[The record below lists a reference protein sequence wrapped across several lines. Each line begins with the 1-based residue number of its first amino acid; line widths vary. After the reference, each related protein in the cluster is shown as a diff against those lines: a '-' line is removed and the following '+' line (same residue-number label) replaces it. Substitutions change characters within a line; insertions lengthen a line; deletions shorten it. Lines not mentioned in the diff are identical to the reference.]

1 MLISEGV
8 SIGREMRGG
17 RLSRLLFPV
26 MLAESP
32 LRRSRLVDAPSDMR
46 KKVVSMVIMI
56 VKTVRSIPDTEDVGR
71 STAPFSRRY

>member
-17 RLSRLLFPV
+17 RLSRLLFLV

-32 LRRSRLVDAPSDMR
+32 YGDPALLTPQA
-46 KKVVSMVIMI
+46 
-56 VKTVRSIPDTEDVGR
+56 T
-71 STAPFSRRY
+71 